1 MAGWIVERFD
11 VGVKRACE
19 LVGLSRTGYYYR
31 SRAPDRTVLKMRLR
45 ELAMTRV
52 RFGFQRLTVL
62 LRREGWPVGKKLVRR
77 LYKEMGLTVRSRYRR
92 KIVSRGRGIVP
103 ISAAAVNE
111 RWSMDFVT
119 DRFENGRYFRILTLM
134 DSHTRECLALEPAVS
149 MTGRKVA
156 ECLEIVAA
164 KRGCCPTAI
173 TVDNGA
179 EFQSRPMDAWAYG
192 NGVRLDFIRPGR
204 PMENGMIE
212 SFNGRLRDE
221 CLNVH
226 LFWTTEDAR
235 EKLEA
240 WRLDYNAV
248 RPHSSLGQLTP
259 EEYAARSWS
268 RVECT

>member
-1 MAGWIVERFD
+1 M
-11 VGVKRACE
+11 
-19 LVGLSRTGYYYR
+19 RT
-31 SRAPDRTVLKMRLR
+31 ALKMRLR

-52 RFGFQRLTVL
+52 RFGYRRLTIL
-62 LRREGWPVGKKLVRR
+62 LRREGWLVNHKLVYR
-77 LYKEMGLTVRSRYRR
+77 LYKEMGLTVRSKYRR
-92 KIVSRGRGIVP
+92 KIASRGREVVP
-103 ISAAAVNE
+103 VSAAAVNE

-156 ECLEIVAA
+156 DCLDLVAA
-164 KRGCCPTAI
+164 RRGCCPSAI

-179 EFQSRPMDAWAYG
+179 EFQSRAMDAWAYE

-226 LFWTTEDAR
+226 LFWTIEDGR
-235 EKLEA
+235 GKLEA
-240 WRLDYNAV
+240 WRSDYNAV
-248 RPHSSLGQLTP
+248 RPHSALGQLTP

-268 RVECT
+268 VVG